1 MIGAQTNSPDPDEA
15 ETPEGTVEAPTED
28 DSPPRRPRG
37 RPPVAPEKRTRDP
50 QGRPYRVTSFDVA
63 AEAGVSQSTVSRA
76 LAGDPVVSE
85 ATRQRVRAAAER
97 LRYHID
103 ENAARLRTG
112 RTGTIAVVVIS
123 RPDELPGDFNP
134 FYTTLLGAIC
144 AASSRAG
151 HETLVSFQD
160 REETLFGRYQEQRKA
175 DGLIVI
181 GTNENR
187 PAWDYFA
194 RVAQEGAAL
203 VCWGGPTD
211 ELNWVRNDNAAGA
224 RLAVEHLLA
233 SGYRRI
239 ACIASEVSPQRQF
252 KERYDGYVACM
263 AEAGLTPRLVTIEEG
278 LPRDE
283 QGRRA
288 ATALL
293 ASGEPFDAIFAACDE
308 TALGVLHALRAAGI
322 DVPGDVGVV
331 GFDGIRAG
339 AHATPRLTTIA
350 PDCDAAADIL
360 IERLLAVI
368 AGRPGEHQ
376 RAPVK
381 LLVRD
386 STRRPQSA

>member
-1 MIGAQTNSPDPDEA
+1 MTGTQTNSPESDAGEA
-15 ETPEGTVEAPTED
+15 SETSLAEQAEGETPAK
-28 DSPPRRPRG
+28 RPRG
-37 RPPVAPEKRTRDP
+37 RPPVAPEKRLRDSAV
-50 QGRPYRVTSFDVA
+50 RPYRVTSFDVA

-97 LRYHID
+97 LRYHVD

-134 FYTTLLGAIC
+134 FYTALLGAIC

-187 PAWDYFA
+187 AAWDYFRGIA
-194 RVAQEGAAL
+194 AEGAAL
-203 VCWGGPTD
+203 VCWGGPAD
-211 ELNWVRNDNAAGA
+211 DIDWVRSDNADGA
-224 RLAVEHLLA
+224 RLAVEHLREA
-233 SGYRRI
+233 GYQRI
-239 ACIASEVSPQRQF
+239 VCIASEVSPQRQF

-263 AEAGLTPRLVTIEEG
+263 AAAGMEPRLVPMEEG

-288 ATALL
+288 VATLI

-308 TALGVLHALRAAGI
+308 TALGAMHALREAGI
-322 DVPGDVGVV
+322 DVPGEVGVV

-339 AHATPRLTTIA
+339 AHTTPRLTTIA
-350 PDCDAAADIL
+350 PDCDAAAEIL
-360 IERLLAVI
+360 IERLLAGI
-368 AGRPGEHQ
+368 AGRPAEKQ

-381 LLVRD
+381 LTVRG
-386 STRRPQSA
+386 STRR